1 MRTRIRQNERT
12 DYMRVLGAVGCR
24 TTNILPDSLGLW
36 PNEYV
41 CRILS
46 RILTISAMRSDII
59 AHDTR
64 LMTNIH
70 NILMGKSCTDDSCVI
85 HDVFDGNV
93 IDSLTMTEIYD
104 IVDNGTFPYFLYFPA
119 STINLKHLGATD
131 TMIGTLSMQS
141 SNLSP
146 LMISMS
152 GNGLDAIDIMYI
164 LRGYHDDDSLKYVN
178 RLFEHS
184 WMTAWTKNHTAILRH
199 IDDGMMDKVN
209 PRKPDDIIDEYHRR
223 AANHENMESLMAWLG
238 DSMYRDDIHE
248 ERFMVECLYN
258 IGSIVHDLRRR
269 NIDGSMIMSG
279 MEHYPEWIDDIIDMP
294 KEFIS
299 EKILIMAQ

>member
-1 MRTRIRQNERT
+1 
-12 DYMRVLGAVGCR
+12 MRVLGAVGYR
-24 TTNILPDSLGLW
+24 TTNILPDSLGVW

-46 RILTISAMRSDII
+46 RILTMSAMRSDIMN

-70 NILMGKSCTDDSCVI
+70 NVLMGKSFTNDSCVI
-85 HDVFDGNV
+85 HYVFDGNA
-93 IDSLTMTEIYD
+93 INSLTMTEIYD
-104 IVDNGTFPYFLYFPA
+104 IIDKGVLPYFLYFPA

-131 TMIGTLSMQS
+131 TMIGTLSTES
-141 SNLSP
+141 PNLSP

-152 GNGLDAIDIMYI
+152 GNGLDAIDIMYV
-164 LRGYHDDDSLKYVN
+164 LKGYHDYNSLKYVN

-184 WMTAWTKNHTAILRH
+184 WMTAWTKNHTTILRH
-199 IDDGMMDKVN
+199 IDDGMMAKVN
-209 PRKPDDIIDEYHRR
+209 PRKPDDILDEYHRR
-223 AANHENMESLMAWLG
+223 AANHENVESLMTWLG

-248 ERFMVECLYN
+248 ERFMVACLYN
-258 IGSIVHDLRRR
+258 IGSIVYDLSRR
-269 NIDGSMIMSG
+269 NIDASMIMSG